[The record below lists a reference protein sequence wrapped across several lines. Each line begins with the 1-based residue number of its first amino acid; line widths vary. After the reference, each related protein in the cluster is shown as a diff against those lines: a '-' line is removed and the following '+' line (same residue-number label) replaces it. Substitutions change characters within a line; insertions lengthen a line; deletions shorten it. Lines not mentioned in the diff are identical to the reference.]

1 MFKTISK
8 IFRRLIR
15 NADNDVTKHSMKVK
29 NVPNSIKAIKKEL
42 EELFLDCND
51 FIVREITIGNEVE
64 IKILIAFMDGLV
76 DKIMVN
82 DGVLR
87 PLMIESRQTNL
98 KKDINKST
106 IIGLLKENLLS
117 VNDLKELKDFDQTIN
132 NILSGDTVI
141 YIDGQ
146 SIAFT
151 AGTRGWEQRGV
162 EEPDTEAV
170 VRGPREGF
178 CETLRTNTSLLR
190 RKIKNPNLKLE
201 MMKLGRQTNTDICIS
216 YIKGLVNEDLVKTVK
231 RRLSKID
238 IDAILE
244 TGYIEELI
252 EDAPLSIFPTV
263 GNSEKPDIVAAK
275 LLEGRVAIFC
285 DGTPFVLI
293 VPYLLIETIQAG
305 EDYYSRSVFASFIRL
320 TRILALIISG
330 TLPAIYVAL
339 VSFHQNV
346 IPFKLLLTI
355 TASKEGIPFSA
366 FTEAALMGLIF
377 ELLREAG
384 VRMPRPVGQAISIVG
399 ALVLGEA
406 AVQAGITSTPM
417 VIVTALTAISSFI
430 IPPLGGTL
438 PLLRFVLLIAAN
450 ILGLMGIM
458 LTIIAIFVHLC
469 TLRSFGVPYLAPFAP
484 LDGMDLK
491 DTFVRVPLWMML
503 TRPKA
508 LLPKDKEDENSYRMK
523 KNFITKED

>member
-1 MFKTISK
+1 MFKIISK
-8 IFRRLIR
+8 IFRCLMR
-15 NADNDVTKHSMKVK
+15 NPENNGMKYSMKVK
-29 NVPNSIKAIKKEL
+29 NVPNSIKLIKKEL
-42 EELFLDCND
+42 EEIFSDCSD
-51 FIVREITIGNEVE
+51 FIVREISIGNEVE
-64 IKILIAFMDGLV
+64 IKILIAFMEGFV

-82 DGVLR
+82 DGILR
-87 PLMIESRQTNL
+87 PLMIDSRQTIL

-106 IIGLLKENLLS
+106 IIDLLKENLLS
-117 VNDLKELKDFDQTIN
+117 VNDLKELKDFGQTID

-141 YIDGQ
+141 YIDGK

-151 AGTRGWEQRGV
+151 AGMRGWEQRGV

-170 VRGPREGF
+170 VRGP

-293 VPYLLIETIQAG
+293 VPYLLIETIQAS
-305 EDYYSRSVFASFIRL
+305 EDYYSRAVFASFIRL
-320 TRILALIISG
+320 VRILALIISS
-330 TLPAIYVAL
+330 TLPAIYVAG
-339 VSFHQNV
+339 N
-346 IPFKLLLTI
+346 I
-355 TASKEGIPFSA
+355 
-366 FTEAALMGLIF
+366 
-377 ELLREAG
+377 
-384 VRMPRPVGQAISIVG
+384 
-399 ALVLGEA
+399 
-406 AVQAGITSTPM
+406 
-417 VIVTALTAISSFI
+417 
-430 IPPLGGTL
+430 
-438 PLLRFVLLIAAN
+438 RF
-450 ILGLMGIM
+450 
-458 LTIIAIFVHLC
+458 F
-469 TLRSFGVPYLAPFAP
+469 
-484 LDGMDLK
+484 
-491 DTFVRVPLWMML
+491 
-503 TRPKA
+503 
-508 LLPKDKEDENSYRMK
+508 
-523 KNFITKED
+523 